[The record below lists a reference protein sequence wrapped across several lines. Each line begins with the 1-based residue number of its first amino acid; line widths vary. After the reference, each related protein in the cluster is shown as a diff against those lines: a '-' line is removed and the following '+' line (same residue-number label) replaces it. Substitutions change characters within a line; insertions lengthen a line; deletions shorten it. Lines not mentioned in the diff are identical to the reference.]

1 MLDRGSKEFAEACVE
16 NGLTELSTRAF
27 QEKAKL
33 IAKQKGLTNLDDVE
47 SLQQIINDY
56 IAELNEEKD
65 VKRKEELKQTKEKE
79 QSQKKNLEQYAE
91 ASGRD
96 KPIKIF
102 RDLQSK
108 EYHISRIRRDAE
120 MSARTVRNTYSALS
134 SSIEPVK
141 SPRE

>member
-65 VKRKEELKQTKEKE
+65 VKRKEELKQTKEK
-79 QSQKKNLEQYAE
+79 
-91 ASGRD
+91 
-96 KPIKIF
+96 
-102 RDLQSK
+102 
-108 EYHISRIRRDAE
+108 
-120 MSARTVRNTYSALS
+120 
-134 SSIEPVK
+134 
-141 SPRE
+141 